1 MKLLTFLCTLML
13 MLSGCTPATGPSA
26 PPTSTPVSGRP
37 LKVVCTT
44 GMLGDVAQ
52 RLSGDHGTVTALM
65 GPGVDP
71 HLYKATASDVSALQS
86 ADVVFYN
93 GLHLEGKM
101 VEIFHSLQSSGRRVV
116 GAADGIDNGRLRFIK
131 EGDHYPDP
139 HIWFDVAL
147 WSEVVDP
154 MAKSLADADPS
165 HAADYAARADK
176 LRKDLGSLHG
186 WCHSQLKQVPKERR
200 ILVTS
205 HDAFGY
211 FGRAYDVEVV
221 ALQGISTVTEAST
234 SDVTNLVD
242 YLTKRKIPAI
252 FVESSVPKATMERV
266 ASDASVTIGGEL
278 FSDAMGA
285 AGTVEGTYDGM
296 IRHNVNLVVKAL
308 K

>member
-1 MKLLTFLCTLML
+1 MKPFPLLYLLVFALV
-13 MLSGCTPATGPSA
+13 GCTGPRLPSTTGGGK
-26 PPTSTPVSGRP
+26 T

-44 GMLGDVAQ
+44 GMLADVTQ
-52 RLSGDHGTVTALM
+52 KLLGSNGTVTALM

-71 HLYKATASDVSALQS
+71 HLYKATASDVTALQS

-101 VEIFHSLQSSGRRVV
+101 VEIFHALQGSGRKVV
-116 GAADGIDNGRLRFIK
+116 GAAEGIDRSRLRFIK
-131 EGDHYPDP
+131 AGDTYPDP

-154 MAKSLADADPS
+154 IARTLSEVDSA
-165 HAADYAARADK
+165 HAAEYGQRAAALKREMQE
-176 LRKDLGSLHG
+176 LHG
-186 WCHSQLKQVPKERR
+186 WCKSELARIPPERR

-221 ALQGISTVTEAST
+221 ALQGISTVSEAST
-234 SDVTNLVD
+234 SDVTALVD
-242 YLTKRKIPAI
+242 YLKKRKIPAI

-266 ASDASVTIGGEL
+266 STDAGVQIGGEL
-278 FSDAMGA
+278 FSDAMGP
-285 AGTVEGTYDGM
+285 AGTEEGTYPGM
-296 IRHNVNLVVKAL
+296 IRYNVGLIVRGL